1 MKKEITRL
9 LAFGANNKENTMK
22 RRTKARSCKL
32 VLYLLL
38 FPVHSLAESPYCKL
52 CLSEE
57 RQLLA
62 QYELNR
68 HKASVRAKISRDIEQ
83 LRKNR
88 FADKKGMH
96 ESCRHRQSEPNSV
109 LSSTLSSPRPLANA
123 VKADTKQAANE
134 FEGSLTNKSLRPDSD
149 RRP

>member
-1 MKKEITRL
+1 
-9 LAFGANNKENTMK
+9 MK

-32 VLYLLL
+32 ALFLLL

-62 QYELNR
+62 QYERNR

-83 LRKNR
+83 IRKLRVAHR
-88 FADKKGMH
+88 KGKP
-96 ESCRHRQSEPNSV
+96 ESCRNTQSGPDSV
-109 LSSTLSSPRPLANA
+109 LSSTLSLPRSLANA
-123 VKADTKQAANE
+123 VKEDGKHAANE
-134 FEGSLTNKSLRPDSD
+134 FEGSLRNKSLRPDPD

>member
-1 MKKEITRL
+1 
-9 LAFGANNKENTMK
+9 MK

-32 VLYLLL
+32 VLFLLL

-57 RQLLA
+57 RRLLA
-62 QYELNR
+62 QYERNR
-68 HKASVRAKISRDIEQ
+68 HKASVRAKISRDIEH
-83 LRKNR
+83 LRKLR
-88 FADKKGMH
+88 FAHQKGKP
-96 ESCRHRQSEPNSV
+96 ESCPTQSEPYSV

-123 VKADTKQAANE
+123 VKEDRKHAANG
-134 FEGSLTNKSLRPDSD
+134 FEGSLTDKDLRPNPD